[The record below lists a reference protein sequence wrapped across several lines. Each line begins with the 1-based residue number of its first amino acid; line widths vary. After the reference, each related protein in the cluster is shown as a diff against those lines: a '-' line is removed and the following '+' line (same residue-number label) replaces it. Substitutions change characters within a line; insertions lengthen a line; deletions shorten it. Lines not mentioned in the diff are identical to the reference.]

1 MHENKRFVKTL
12 KTVKIVQT
20 WIYFIL
26 SNLKDKNLTRL
37 YWSDFYCFLKF
48 NTETVRFSNLIKKR
62 LIPSKHINVESMLII
77 NVHRRCFTLI
87 FGWKWKLSRR
97 TFIDVVSTLTKQRWN
112 NVDRITSIQRRWTN
126 VVSTLKFGWKWK
138 LSQCMFIDVVS
149 ILTKQRWSNVD
160 RVTLIQC
167 WWPNVC
173 FNVGIR
179 LKREVE
185 STHVHRCWE
194 NSIETTL
201 SIFVVLR
208 FTRKWLNNKTKLSFQ
223 V

>member
-87 FGWKWKLSRR
+87 FGWKWKLS
-97 TFIDVVSTLTKQRWN
+97 
-112 NVDRITSIQRRWTN
+112 
-126 VVSTLKFGWKWK
+126 
-138 LSQCMFIDVVS
+138 QCMFIDVVS

-167 WWPNVC
+167 WWPNV
-173 FNVGIR
+173 V
-179 LKREVE
+179 
-185 STHVHRCWE
+185 ST
-194 NSIETTL
+194 L
-201 SIFVVLR
+201 VLGW
-208 FTRKWLNNKTKLSFQ
+208 KGKLSQRMFIGVEKTALKQ
-223 V
+223 LCQYFLYWGSLESGSIIKQN